1 MNKHFIKFPRVL
13 TYGILVATLG
23 VLWSDPL
30 DVLYKGEVGK
40 VFEPW
45 FISLIPLI
53 MCVSAII
60 SSYLK
65 DLTITIANKGLIIV
79 DIAMFSNA
87 IYVLVTKDYR
97 SFIIVNTICVVFFT
111 IFGKSYAMKMKDVV
125 AKVFPVYN
133 LEYQAR
139 STRLDGIIKFAVLL
153 IALGINLLFVK
164 EDPTTGKIDYSP
176 ILYYVMTLGIFSIG
190 YEIWYMKPLK
200 YMSLRY
206 QRVLRDI
213 ERKKAEKA

>member
-1 MNKHFIKFPRVL
+1 MKTYFVNFPKVL
-13 TYGILVATLG
+13 TYGMLVGIVG

-30 DVLYKGEVGK
+30 EVLYKGELGK
-40 VFEPW
+40 VFQPW

-53 MCVSAII
+53 MCLSTVV

-79 DIAMFSNA
+79 DLCMFANT
-87 IYVLVTKDYR
+87 IYVLASKDYR

-111 IFGKSYAMKMKDVV
+111 IFGKAYSMKMKDIV
-125 AKVFPVYN
+125 AKVFPAYN

-139 STRLDGIIKFAVLL
+139 ATRLDGIIRFGVLL
-153 IALGINLLFVK
+153 IALGINLLFVV
-164 EDPTTGKIDYSP
+164 EDPITKKVDYSP
-176 ILYYVMTLGIFSIG
+176 IIYYVMVLGVVSIG

-206 QRVLRDI
+206 NRIMRDL
-213 ERKKAEKA
+213 EKKS